1 MERPEPRTS
10 SAQRLSL
17 LLSYYYVSCDSL
29 PPTPSVGTGQ
39 GGPIAEYAPYLEK
52 IAARLAALAAPPS
65 ATRLLFGPSRS

>member
-10 SAQRLSL
+10 SAQRL
-17 LLSYYYVSCDSL
+17 SL

-65 ATRLLFGPSRS
+65 ATQLLCGLSRS